1 MKTFPRFILAAC
13 MATAVDAGAAAY
25 QAADAKFREADMVF
39 VIVGN
44 EFFSQPAERRNRQFA
59 SLRACAKAANLAG
72 DVVVVTNMRGKIQYF
87 ADARYTQFLKP
98 LEWRWVKERATK
110 QLTCG

>member
-1 MKTFPRFILAAC
+1 MKTTKLILAAC
-13 MATAVDAGAAAY
+13 LATAIDAAAATF
-25 QAADAKFREADMVF
+25 QAAPAKYRDADMVF

-44 EFFSQPAERRNRQFA
+44 DFFSQSSERRNRQFA
-59 SLRACAKAANLAG
+59 SLRACAKAANLDG

-98 LEWRWVKERATK
+98 LEWRWVKDRATQK
-110 QLTCG
+110 LACG